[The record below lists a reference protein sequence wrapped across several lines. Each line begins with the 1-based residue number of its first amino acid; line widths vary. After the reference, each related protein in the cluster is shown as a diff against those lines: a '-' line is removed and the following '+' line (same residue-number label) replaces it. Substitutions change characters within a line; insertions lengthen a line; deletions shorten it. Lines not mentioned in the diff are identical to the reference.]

1 MTRMLDADP
10 NDLGGPEY
18 EDDDDGSEQVARWRE
33 RAEKAEARVAELEKE
48 RDDLRATL
56 GLYRYEDC
64 PECYARA
71 EMLADVEEHP
81 GMAVVRPTGYK
92 ITHEESCTVGRM
104 MPRESDSVS
113 DTKETKDGTE

>member
-1 MTRMLDADP
+1 MSTIVVRCTECGYEGHLGLCIDAMHK
-10 NDLGGPEY
+10 
-18 EDDDDGSEQVARWRE
+18 

-104 MPRESDSVS
+104 MPRESPSVS
-113 DTKETKDGTE
+113 EGREK